1 MEISMSKKHKH
12 SDEEVVEEEV
22 QSQEEQQPESEE
34 QVETLQEPVEDYKR
48 LLQTVQADFDNYRKR
63 SLTMLSEAKL
73 DGQINVIMR
82 VIPALDSFKKAK
94 EMIDDENVL
103 KGIEMIENS
112 LLDSLKTFGVTKIDC
127 LGQKFDPNLHNAIMV
142 KNDNNLDDDIVCE
155 VYQDGYKLNDRVIRY
170 SQVIINK
177 KGE

>member
-1 MEISMSKKHKH
+1 MAKKQK
-12 SDEEVVEEEV
+12 EEVVEEEILEPE
-22 QSQEEQQPESEE
+22 QEQTPDVEVAPEEA
-34 QVETLQEPVEDYKR
+34 TEDYKR

-63 SLTMLSEAKL
+63 SLSLMNEAKL

-82 VIPALDSFKKAK
+82 VLPAIDSFKKAK
-94 EMIDDENVL
+94 EMIQDENIL

-112 LLDSLKTFGVTKIDC
+112 LLDGLKTFGVEKIDC
-127 LGQKFDPNLHNAIMV
+127 VGQKFDPNLHNAIMV
-142 KNDNNLDDDIVCE
+142 KNDNNLDDDVICE

>member
-1 MEISMSKKHKH
+1 
-12 SDEEVVEEEV
+12 
-22 QSQEEQQPESEE
+22 
-34 QVETLQEPVEDYKR
+34 
-48 LLQTVQADFDNYRKR
+48 
-63 SLTMLSEAKL
+63 MLSEAKL